1 MENYIGRLLDNRYEI
16 LEIIGMGGM
25 AVVYK
30 ARDHRLKRLV
40 AVKILK
46 DEYSQDEDFRRRFTA
61 ESQAVAMLSHPNI
74 VAVYDVNSSE
84 GVNYIVMEL
93 IDGITLKQYMDRR
106 GQLNWRETLHF
117 SMQITKALDHA
128 HSRGIIHRDIKPHN
142 IMILKD
148 GSVKVADFGIAR
160 MTSAQSTLTREA
172 LGSVHYISPEQAK
185 GGKVDCR
192 TDIYSLGVVMYEMM
206 TARPPFDGDTP
217 VSVAIQHISG
227 TAEQPRSL
235 NPEIP
240 EGMEQITMHAM
251 TADLA
256 SRYAS
261 AADLL
266 ADLEE
271 FRKNPAILFEF
282 SQRSRA
288 GQTASET
295 ADSAAPVHSEPRA
308 HDLSELYGDDPKPE
322 KKKKQ
327 GGNRTGLILLLIVA
341 ISVVAV
347 ALAWVLISYLNRDNE
362 LKVPDFVDVY
372 YGDII
377 PSNYPD
383 FSFEAKEWVYS
394 NDKEFGYIIEQS
406 PEADTLAKPGTVIS
420 LTISYGKRSN
430 KMPALVGDLAEN
442 ATTMLD
448 AMKLDLKIHFEYENS
463 GIYDKGE
470 VIRTDPADG
479 VALSEGQDVTIYV
492 SMGEDELPEQPEKTD
507 ETVAVPR
514 LVGMNLNDATAL
526 LQGMNLNVGK
536 IKNVES
542 DKEKD
547 TVVSQSIPQDTEV
560 AVGTRVDLQISLGR
574 TEGEGTETPPEEP
587 EEEQENPLDPNEEAP
602 PPSMEKKTKVIL
614 IRLPDPT
621 EDGRKTVRIAILL
634 NGEVSADFE
643 DVPLADGAF
652 PATLTGKGIMTMDVY
667 IDGMFSYTEDVDFNE

>member
-1 MENYIGRLLDNRYEI
+1 
-16 LEIIGMGGM
+16 
-25 AVVYK
+25 
-30 ARDHRLKRLV
+30 
-40 AVKILK
+40 
-46 DEYSQDEDFRRRFTA
+46 
-61 ESQAVAMLSHPNI
+61 
-74 VAVYDVNSSE
+74 
-84 GVNYIVMEL
+84 
-93 IDGITLKQYMDRR
+93 
-106 GQLNWRETLHF
+106 
-117 SMQITKALDHA
+117 
-128 HSRGIIHRDIKPHN
+128 
-142 IMILKD
+142 
-148 GSVKVADFGIAR
+148 
-160 MTSAQSTLTREA
+160 
-172 LGSVHYISPEQAK
+172 
-185 GGKVDCR
+185 
-192 TDIYSLGVVMYEMM
+192 
-206 TARPPFDGDTP
+206 
-217 VSVAIQHISG
+217 
-227 TAEQPRSL
+227 
-235 NPEIP
+235 
-240 EGMEQITMHAM
+240 
-251 TADLA
+251 
-256 SRYAS
+256 
-261 AADLL
+261 
-266 ADLEE
+266 
-271 FRKNPAILFEF
+271 
-282 SQRSRA
+282 
-288 GQTASET
+288 
-295 ADSAAPVHSEPRA
+295 
-308 HDLSELYGDDPKPE
+308 
-322 KKKKQ
+322 
-327 GGNRTGLILLLIVA
+327 
-341 ISVVAV
+341 
-347 ALAWVLISYLNRDNE
+347 
-362 LKVPDFVDVY
+362 
-372 YGDII
+372 
-377 PSNYPD
+377 
-383 FSFEAKEWVYS
+383 
-394 NDKEFGYIIEQS
+394 
-406 PEADTLAKPGTVIS
+406 
-420 LTISYGKRSN
+420 
-430 KMPALVGDLAEN
+430 MPALVGDLAEN

-667 IDGMFSYTEDVDFNE
+667 IDGMFSYTEDVNFNE